1 MTQQATLD
9 KLTKRQAAV
18 LDFIIECID
27 VEGYPPT
34 IREIG
39 DHLGIKSTNGVNDH
53 LKAIERKGYLERED
67 AKSRALKPLFNPDG
81 SPYGREAVG
90 STDDTRVFDEPI
102 RSVPVVGRIAAG
114 LPAQAIENTEEF
126 LAIGESLLGRGGDIF
141 GLRVTGESMIEDGIH
156 DGDYI
161 FVKRQ
166 QEARNGEIVA
176 AMVDGEATVKRLYRE
191 GQRIR
196 LQPANSSMDPIYV
209 HAAEGR
215 NAGILGRV
223 VGVFRKL

>member
-1 MTQQATLD
+1 MSDKLD
-9 KLTKRQAAV
+9 KLTKRQTAV
-18 LDFIIECID
+18 LDFIIDCID
-27 VEGYPPT
+27 DEGYPPT

-81 SPYGREAVG
+81 SPYGREAI
-90 STDDTRVFDEPI
+90 SSIDDTRAYDEQI

-126 LAIGESLLGRGGDIF
+126 LNVGESLLGRGSDDVF

-166 QEARNGEIVA
+166 QQARNGQIVA
-176 AMVDGEATVKRLYRE
+176 AMVDGEATVKRFYNE
-191 GQRIR
+191 GDRIR
-196 LQPANSSMDPIYV
+196 LQPANSSMEPIYV
-209 HAAEGR
+209 HATDGR
-215 NAGILGRV
+215 EAGILGKV
-223 VGVFRKL
+223 VAVFRKL

>member
-1 MTQQATLD
+1 MAQTRD
-9 KLTKRQAAV
+9 KLTDRQMAV
-18 LDFIIECID
+18 LQFIIDCID
-27 VEGYPPT
+27 DEGYPPT

-67 AKSRALKPLFNPDG
+67 AKSRALKPLCNPDG
-81 SPYGREAVG
+81 SGYERGVV
-90 STDDTRVFDEPI
+90 SSSDDTQVYDEQV

-114 LPAQAIENTEEF
+114 LPAQAIENTEEV

-141 GLRVTGESMIEDGIH
+141 GLRVRGESMIEDGIH

-166 QEARNGEIVA
+166 QQARNGEIVA
-176 AMVDGEATVKRLYRE
+176 AMVDGEATVKRFYRE
-191 GQRIR
+191 GDRIR
-196 LQPANSSMDPIYV
+196 LQPANSSMEPIYV
-209 HAAEGR
+209 SASEGR
-215 NAGILGRV
+215 EAGILGKV
-223 VGVFRKL
+223 VGVFRQL